1 VGAYY
6 YFIAQ
11 LPVLSYGEVA
21 PFSSQHFKTVCVEFL
36 ASKDYSLLEYC
47 ALSPEVKGS
56 LGIGFQ
62 EAMQPT
68 GSPLIDGWR
77 QWERALRLQLVYLRA
92 QQLQRDI
99 VREIPQLPEVP
110 FEPREV
116 ATIAKN
122 AITCESP
129 LEAELYLDRSRWSTI
144 ELLKGFD
151 YFGRDTVFGYY
162 LQLLLLERKAQFS
175 EEVGYREYKNL
186 YTSIMETT
194 HANIPVG
201 ELK

>member
-1 VGAYY
+1 MGAYY

-11 LPVLSYGEVA
+11 LPVLSYGEGI
-21 PFSSQHFKTVCVEFL
+21 PFSSQHFKTVCAEFL
-36 ASKDYSLLEYC
+36 TSKDYSLLDYC
-47 ALSPEVKGS
+47 ALSPEVKDS

-62 EAMQPT
+62 EAIQPT

-77 QWERALRLQLVYLRA
+77 KWERALRLQLAYLRA

-99 VREIPQLPEVP
+99 VREVPQIAEVP
-110 FEPREV
+110 FELREV

-122 AITCESP
+122 AIACESP
-129 LEAELYLDRSRWSTI
+129 LEAEFYLDRNRWSTI

-162 LQLLLLERKAQFS
+162 LQLLLLERKTQFS
-175 EEVGYREYKNL
+175 EEAGYKEYTNL
-186 YTSIMETT
+186 YASIMEAAQTS
-194 HANIPVG
+194 IQVG
-201 ELK
+201 EQK